1 LICSFLYL
9 LPFQYV
15 DPNFFVL
22 PLAAEMIAIA
32 IATPSYLIT
41 TDLLLAVFAL
51 PKSILIIIKSR
62 IFANKTVAQEFKV
75 TPK

>member
-1 LICSFLYL
+1 
-9 LPFQYV
+9 
-15 DPNFFVL
+15 
-22 PLAAEMIAIA
+22 MIAIA

-51 PKSILIIIKSR
+51 PKSVLIIIKSR